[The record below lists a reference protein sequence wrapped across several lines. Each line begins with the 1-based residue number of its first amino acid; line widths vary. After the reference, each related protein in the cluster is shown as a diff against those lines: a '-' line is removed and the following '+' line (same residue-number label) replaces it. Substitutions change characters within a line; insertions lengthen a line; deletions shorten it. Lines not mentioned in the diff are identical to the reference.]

1 MVWNFREDI
10 FIADGLWNTIVL
22 SLWHA
27 EGADGMELQRNGRS
41 DRKARQNV
49 GYQHL

>member
-1 MVWNFREDI
+1 MGEGAMVWNFREDI

-27 EGADGMELQRNGRS
+27 EGADGM
-41 DRKARQNV
+41 
-49 GYQHL
+49 